1 MIKITT
7 PVLGEEELKEVK
19 KVLDSGYL
27 VQNKYVKLIEEFIS
41 KYVGTKHAVAVSSGT
56 AALHLSL
63 LSLGI
68 KEGDEVIVPDFTFP
82 ATVNVVEMV
91 GAKPILVDI
100 DPETFCINT
109 EEIESKITNKTKAIM
124 PVHEFGNSANMDEII
139 KVSKKYNLKII
150 EDAACALGTE
160 YKKKKIGSIG
170 DIGCFSF
177 HPRKSVTTGEGG
189 IITTNDPEIYE
200 KLQILRNHGIS
211 KVEGKVDFVL
221 PGYNYR
227 LTDIQAAIGVV
238 QLKKLE
244 EIIDKKINLAEIY
257 NRELKNIDK
266 IRAPKYQ
273 EEVRHTYQ
281 TYHVI
286 LSESINRDEVIK
298 ELKKNE
304 IESNYGA
311 YAIHAL
317 KYYREKYKLDDSE
330 FKNSL
335 KAYNQGLALP
345 LSYELDE
352 KDVIFVVKKL
362 KEIIQ
367 KG

>member
-7 PVLGEEELKEVK
+7 PVLGDDELKEVK

-27 VQNKYVKLIEEFIS
+27 VQNKYVKQIEDFIS
-41 KYVGTKHAVAVSSGT
+41 KYVGTKYAVAVSSGT

-68 KEGDEVIVPDFTFP
+68 KEGDEIIVPDFTFP

-100 DPETFCINT
+100 DLESFCINT
-109 EEIESKITNKTKAIM
+109 EEIESKITNKTKAII
-124 PVHEFGNSANMDEII
+124 PVQEFGNSTNMDEII
-139 KVSKKYNLKII
+139 RISKKYNLKII

-160 YKKKKIGSIG
+160 YKNKKIGSLG
-170 DIGCFSF
+170 DVGCFSF

-189 IITTNDPEIYE
+189 IITTNNHEIYE
-200 KLQILRNHGIS
+200 KLKILRNHGIS
-211 KVEGKVDFVL
+211 KIDGKVDFVL

-227 LTDIQAAIGVV
+227 LTDIQAALGVI

-244 EIIDKKINLAEIY
+244 KIIDKKIKLAEIY
-257 NRELKNIDK
+257 NRELKNIKKIKTPKCDK
-266 IRAPKYQ
+266 D
-273 EEVRHTYQ
+273 VRHTYQ

-286 LSESINRDEVIK
+286 LDESIERDEVIK
-298 ELKKNE
+298 ELRNRE

-311 YAIHAL
+311 YAIHTL
-317 KYYREKYKLDDSE
+317 KYYREKYKLEDSE
-330 FKNSL
+330 FDNST
-335 KAYNQGLALP
+335 KAYNQGLAFP
-345 LSYELDE
+345 LSYEMNE
-352 KDVIFVVKKL
+352 KDVIFVVGKL
-362 KEIIQ
+362 KEIIE
-367 KG
+367 